1 MSCRGVSCVA
11 TLAPRHDPM
20 TTFVNNTPNS
30 STFTPDSKNS
40 ATWSQN
46 MRHGKDL
53 GLDALA
59 DKTFTDTIFTDDNTQ
74 LKDFTF
80 NQLSDQS
87 WTNQTPS

>member
-1 MSCRGVSCVA
+1 MPSGGLCRNALPS
-11 TLAPRHDPM
+11 DNPM

-40 ATWSQN
+40 ATWSQS

-59 DKTFTDTIFTDDNTQ
+59 DKTFNDTIYDGDSTQ

-80 NQLSDQS
+80 NQIGQDQS
-87 WTNQTPS
+87 WTNQPTS